1 MLYTAYDSVTAQIAL
16 ASIALNDFLGR
27 RWSQWK
33 RHGLVFPGFDNKD
46 ATLFPEMFDGRYIM
60 YHRIDPSIWISSSE
74 HLGSPWPR
82 EDHRILLGPG
92 AGMAWDGFK
101 IGGGSQPIK
110 TKYGW
115 LLIYHGVDQSFIYR
129 LGVLLVALDDPGQLV
144 YRSPNPVLE
153 PEEAYE
159 IGEEGCYVPNV
170 VFTCGAV
177 PSVDKEVLE
186 DNDEILVY
194 YGAAD
199 TVVCVATAKVS
210 DLIPE
215 EIRRGRNRGGYKE

>member
-1 MLYTAYDSVTAQIAL
+1 
-16 ASIALNDFLGR
+16 
-27 RWSQWK
+27 
-33 RHGLVFPGFDNKD
+33 
-46 ATLFPEMFDGRYIM
+46 
-60 YHRIDPSIWISSSE
+60 
-74 HLGSPWPR
+74 
-82 EDHRILLGPG
+82 
-92 AGMAWDGFK
+92 MAWAGFK

-153 PEEAYE
+153 PEDICER
-159 IGEEGCYVPNV
+159 GEEGCYVPNV

-177 PSVDKEVLE
+177 PGVNKEVIE

-215 EIRRGRNRGGYKE
+215 EIRQDRNRGGYKD

>member
-1 MLYTAYDSVTAQIAL
+1 
-16 ASIALNDFLGR
+16 
-27 RWSQWK
+27 
-33 RHGLVFPGFDNKD
+33 
-46 ATLFPEMFDGRYIM
+46 
-60 YHRIDPSIWISSSE
+60 
-74 HLGSPWPR
+74 
-82 EDHRILLGPG
+82 
-92 AGMAWDGFK
+92 MAWDGLK

-144 YRSPNPVLE
+144 YRSPNPILE

-159 IGEEGCYVPNV
+159 VGEEECYVSNV

-199 TVVCVATAKVS
+199 TAVGVATAKVS
-210 DLIPE
+210 ELIPE
-215 EIRRGRNRGGYKE
+215 EIRRGRNRVGYKE

>member
-1 MLYTAYDSVTAQIAL
+1 
-16 ASIALNDFLGR
+16 
-27 RWSQWK
+27 
-33 RHGLVFPGFDNKD
+33 
-46 ATLFPEMFDGRYIM
+46 
-60 YHRIDPSIWISSSE
+60 
-74 HLGSPWPR
+74 
-82 EDHRILLGPG
+82 
-92 AGMAWDGFK
+92 MAWDGLK

-144 YRSPNPVLE
+144 YRSPNPILE

-159 IGEEGCYVPNV
+159 VGEEGCYVSNV

-186 DNDEILVY
+186 DNDEVLVY

-199 TVVCVATAKVS
+199 TAVGVATAKVS
-210 DLIPE
+210 ELIPE
-215 EIRRGRNRGGYKE
+215 EIRRGRNRVGYKE

>member
-1 MLYTAYDSVTAQIAL
+1 
-16 ASIALNDFLGR
+16 
-27 RWSQWK
+27 
-33 RHGLVFPGFDNKD
+33 
-46 ATLFPEMFDGRYIM
+46 
-60 YHRIDPSIWISSSE
+60 
-74 HLGSPWPR
+74 
-82 EDHRILLGPG
+82 
-92 AGMAWDGFK
+92 MAWDGLK

-115 LLIYHGVDQSFIYR
+115 LLIYHGVDQSFVYR

-144 YRSPNPVLE
+144 YRSPNPILE

-177 PSVDKEVLE
+177 SGVDKEVIE
-186 DNDEILVY
+186 DDDEVLVY

-199 TVVCVATAKVS
+199 TVVCVATAKLS

-215 EIRRGRNRGGYKE
+215 EIRRDRNRGSSKE